1 MEVRD
6 RRAALG
12 PVLLALLPLLP
23 SWWYAIAKPWPPMS
37 VDDDSA
43 VIEMA
48 ARRVFHGTQLT
59 GVYSR
64 FGWSHPGPLQLY
76 SMAPLYA
83 ATGQRSAGLWLAALL
98 LTTLFAGAAA
108 WAAVRILGPRRGVVA
123 ATALALLLA
132 RMGPGWV
139 AHPWGPHA
147 VIVPFALLLV
157 LALGLARE
165 GAAWLPGVAFA
176 ATYLVETHLGTAPAA
191 LAVVLAALAL
201 AWRAGRRLLAP
212 GPILLAAAVSLVLW
226 APALLEQVRGTPSS
240 PGNLTLLWRFF
251 RTHRASHTFVEV
263 FGPLAH
269 ELGSIPIALATAVVP
284 STTDHRDVGAGL
296 FALLLVAL
304 LPIGLAASRR
314 RRDDETTALSW
325 LALAA
330 AGAALLA
337 GLRIVGEVFDYL
349 FVYTSAV
356 SFAGWTALA
365 LAASRPFEERGRGR
379 AVAAACAA
387 VAVLCAIENA
397 RGLTQQQPIPARTNE
412 AVRTLHDAL
421 KSHLAAEGIRRPL
434 VHLGGG
440 EPWAPAAG
448 ALLELERDGVSWAV
462 DEDWAVMFGK
472 GRRATGAEDG
482 DVWFTEE
489 ARPGLNPLA
498 ESGKTK
504 LYAAARPPR

>member
-6 RRAALG
+6 RHAALG

-23 SWWYAIAKPWPPMS
+23 SWWYVIAKPWPPMS

-43 VIEMA
+43 VIELA
-48 ARRVFHGTQLT
+48 ARRVFHGGQLT

-108 WAAVRILGPRRGVVA
+108 WAAARILGPRRGVVA

-165 GAAWLPGVAFA
+165 GVAWLPAIAFA
-176 ATYLVETHLGTAPAA
+176 ATYLVQTHLGTAPAA

-212 GPILLAAAVSLVLW
+212 GPILIAAAVSLVLW
-226 APALLEQVRGTPSS
+226 APALLEQARGTPSS

-251 RTHRASHTFVEV
+251 RTHGASHTFVEV

-269 ELGSIPIALATAVVP
+269 ELGSIPVAFATAVVP

-296 FALLLVAL
+296 FALLFVAL

-314 RRDDETTALSW
+314 RRDDDAAALSW
-325 LALAA
+325 IALAA
-330 AGAALLA
+330 AGAALFA
-337 GLRIVGEVFDYL
+337 GLRIVGETFDYL
-349 FVYTSAV
+349 FAWASAV

-365 LAASRPFEERGRGR
+365 LAATRPFEERGRGR
-379 AVAAACAA
+379 AVGATCVV
-387 VAVLCAIENA
+387 VAVLCAVSNS
-397 RGLTQQQPIPARTNE
+397 RGLTPQQPIPVRTNE
-412 AVRTLHDAL
+412 AVRTFHDAL
-421 KSHLAAEGIRRPL
+421 KSHLAAERIRRPL
-434 VHLGGG
+434 VHLGEG
-440 EPWAPAAG
+440 EPWVPAAG

-462 DEDWAVMFGK
+462 DEDWVVMFGK
-472 GRRATGAEDG
+472 SRRATGAEDG

-489 ARPGLNPLA
+489 PRPGLGLLA